1 MRQNLASVAAV
12 GRLGVW
18 RLGVWCVVVAGALG
32 LGGCGASRPDGNTPL
47 SVVSSSIFH
56 DDPRSEL
63 IVHDVA
69 SVRVSDF
76 STQGVA
82 ALSTV
87 LGRDAWAAMQLAEGG
102 VPDSVPTLTTT
113 EGKAYRAGAILTSPV
128 IELRRSVQ
136 EILPSWNIDVAG
148 AQAGLRIEVRAGNT
162 RLSQWTPWF
171 DLGGAGIERPAS
183 WGPLQTKVAGDFAAR
198 VDIDVLVLTGVPA
211 DRVQYR
217 LIGFGTGPVFVSAV
231 SICASVTDSD
241 GGKAGG
247 TPAPQGSSRGRLGL
261 PFKSQRTQRDELSGR
276 LCSPTSVTMVVT
288 AATRKPILVQ
298 TTAELAY
305 DKSHDIYG
313 NWPRNVQA
321 AFELGARGFVTRYSS
336 WSQVEQTL
344 ARGIP
349 IVASI
354 RVKPGELRNA
364 PYPKTDGHLIVIEGL
379 DDNGDVLVLDPAS
392 PDEKTGTL
400 TYLRE
405 DMTKVWFGGSDG
417 TAYVLLPK

>member
-1 MRQNLASVAAV
+1 MRQNFAGVVAAV
-12 GRLGVW
+12 GRV
-18 RLGVWCVVVAGALG
+18 GVWCVVAAGVLG

-56 DDPRSEL
+56 DDPRTEL

-69 SVRVSDF
+69 SVRASDF

-82 ALSTV
+82 TLSTV
-87 LGRDAWAAMQLAEGG
+87 LGRDAWAAMQLGEGG
-102 VPDSVPTLTTT
+102 SPDSVPTLTTT
-113 EGKAYRAGAILTSPV
+113 EGKMYRAGAILTSPV

-136 EILPSWNIDVAG
+136 EILPSWNIDVAS
-148 AQAGLRIEVRAGNT
+148 AQAGVRIEARAGNT
-162 RLSQWTPWF
+162 RLARWTPWF

-183 WGPLQTKVAGDFAAR
+183 WGPVKTKAAGEFGAR
-198 VDIDVLVLTGVPA
+198 VDVDVLVLTGVPA

-247 TPAPQGSSRGRLGL
+247 TPAPQGSPRGHSQGRLGL

-276 LCSPTSVTMVVT
+276 LCSPTSVTMVVS

-321 AFELGARGFVTRYSS
+321 AFDLGTRGFVTRYSS
-336 WSQVEQTL
+336 WSQVERTL

-349 IVASI
+349 IIASI

-379 DDNGDVLVLDPAS
+379 DENGDVLVLDPAS

-417 TAYVLLPK
+417 TAYVLIPR